1 MVTKAIIAGR
11 LFEGERLKTTVA
23 LVVVVLLAVPLFVL

>member
-11 LFEGERLKTTVA
+11 LFEGERLKTMVA
-23 LVVVVLLAVPLFVL
+23 LVVLLLAVPLFVL